1 MAKTYLKWRPWFDE
15 KFKKI
20 HGANNVSW
28 ESINRF
34 YRMTGKVLGSRSFT
48 EDELDLMLRRLI
60 DPLIGLTAAGPKMQK
75 WHDVLDKI
83 REVCVAPDGGLKVCP
98 DDPEKHGM
106 YRLLYMHQ
114 DSHLLLL
121 TILML
126 HETAYKGVVDF
137 VYDCSGHNKF
147 TKKQTR
153 DRAKYLAKRGFDV
166 TPAVDHFLRNGIAHS
181 SFRINNDGSIRVADI
196 LEDPPLMRYGPNSTP
211 PPPGMKDYTRQE
223 LISEFEKSQSFMADV
238 LAGVVYWFHVNHGMI
253 RLFDDQFF
261 GSPERDDVREAALG
275 EMERSD
281 MRDWKRILAKFEQ
294 MLP

>member
-1 MAKTYLKWRPWFDE
+1 MAKTYREWRPWFDE

-34 YRMTGKVLGSRSFT
+34 YRMTGKVLGSHSFT
-48 EDELDLMLRRLI
+48 EDELDLMSYKLI
-60 DPLIGLTAAGPKMQK
+60 DPLTGLTSAGPKMQK

-83 REVCVAPDGGLKVCP
+83 REVCVAPDGSLKVCP

-106 YRLLYMHQ
+106 YRLLYMHH

-137 VYDCSGHNKF
+137 VYDFSGHSRFKR
-147 TKKQTR
+147 TQTR
-153 DRAKYLAKRGFDV
+153 ERAKYLAKQGFDV
-166 TPAVDHFLRNGIAHS
+166 TPAADHFLRNGIAHS
-181 SFRINNDGSIRVADI
+181 SFRIINDGSVLVADI
-196 LEDPPLMRYGPNSTP
+196 KEEPSLMRYDPKSTS
-211 PPPGMKDYTRQE
+211 PPPGTKYYTRQE
-223 LISEFEKSQSFMADV
+223 LIDGFEKSQSFMADV
-238 LAGVVYWFHVNHGMI
+238 LAGVAYWFHVNHGMV
-253 RLFDDQFF
+253 RLFDDRFF
-261 GSPERDDVREAALG
+261 GSPERDDVREAALS
-275 EMERSD
+275 EMERSG
-281 MRDWKRILAKFEQ
+281 MRDWKRILAKFER